1 MQYNAFALYV
11 EGSDQNEDSYYW
23 LVGLLCSAR
32 YRTAGFSG
40 VKPIIGQ
47 KPFSEIYEAILLK
60 PYRYLDS
67 SGYQTDQS
75 IAHREWLSL
84 KPKMLQN
91 FYGTAICL
99 EAKAYQSVGVNSK
112 ESSIVLN
119 LYKYS
124 ITCFECVSRF

>member
-1 MQYNAFALYV
+1 M
-11 EGSDQNEDSYYW
+11 
-23 LVGLLCSAR
+23 
-32 YRTAGFSG
+32 
-40 VKPIIGQ
+40 KPIIGQ